1 MSKALIIVDVQNDFL
16 PGGALGVTEGDQ
28 VIDLIVELAQS
39 GDYGAVCTTQDWHP
53 NETEHFRE
61 WPRHCIEGSNGARLH
76 PLIDDL
82 GVEDFRKGQ
91 SKLDDGYSAFEGR
104 GVFGGWSL
112 DKWLVHNGVQ
122 AVDVVGLALD
132 YCVQA
137 TALDAVELGYRT
149 NVIMA
154 ATRPVGYL
162 TAGAAIT
169 TMIAHGVNL
178 K

>member
-1 MSKALIIVDVQNDFL
+1 MSRALIIVDVQNDFL

-28 VIDLIVELAQS
+28 VIDLIVELAES
-39 GDYGAVCTTQDWHP
+39 GNYGAVCTTQDWHP

-61 WPRHCIEGSNGARLH
+61 WPRHCIEGSVGARLH
-76 PLIDDL
+76 DRIDDL
-82 GVEDFRKGQ
+82 GVWNFRKGQ
-91 SKLDDGYSAFEGR
+91 SKLDDGYSGFEG
-104 GVFGGWSL
+104 VATFGKTPL
-112 DKWLVHNGVQ
+112 DEWLCINRVQ

-162 TAGAAIT
+162 TASTAIT
-169 TMIAHGVNL
+169 TMIANGVNL